1 MNAHQELGEPR
12 CVDPTS
18 AGVSVKVFWALWQLG
33 TAPPG
38 PVYWSQ
44 SLLELE
50 TSRPAAALVSVKT
63 GVSAG
68 VKLDS
73 LTRTAH
79 PVVGLQSKIQSA
91 RSYLNRKSVS
101 VKETYTMNT
110 KGEFT

>member
-1 MNAHQELGEPR
+1 MKLEAAMNAHQEVGETR
-12 CVDPTS
+12 FVEPTS
-18 AGVSVKVFWALWQLG
+18 AGVFVEVFWARWQLG

-63 GVSAG
+63 GVSTV

-73 LTRTAH
+73 LTRTSH
-79 PVVGLQSKIQSA
+79 PVLGLQNKIQSV
-91 RSYLNRKSVS
+91 RLYLNRKSVS
-101 VKETYTMNT
+101 LHDL
-110 KGEFT
+110 